1 MRGNNGFTL
10 IELMIVVAI
19 IGILAAIAIP
29 AYQAY
34 TIRAKVAEG
43 LLAADA
49 IKSAVW
55 DSYTSN
61 NSWPFSN
68 ASAGIL
74 SASSYATQ
82 YIDSINIVA
91 ASSVSNIV
99 VSFNASTVLSGLT
112 VTMTPQLSSGSI
124 MWTCQASATF
134 SQYLPSS
141 CR

>member
-1 MRGNNGFTL
+1 MRRNNGFTL

-29 AYQAY
+29 AYQNY
-34 TIRAKVAEG
+34 TIRAKISEG
-43 LLAADA
+43 LTSADA
-49 IKSAVW
+49 IKSAMW
-55 DSYTSN
+55 DSYTTN
-61 NSWPFSN
+61 NSWPSSN
-68 ASAGIL
+68 ASAGIS
-74 SASSYATQ
+74 SATAYATN

-91 ASSVSNIV
+91 ASSVSQIV

-112 VTMTPQLSSGSI
+112 VTLIPQISSGSI
-124 MWTCQASATF
+124 MWACQASATF